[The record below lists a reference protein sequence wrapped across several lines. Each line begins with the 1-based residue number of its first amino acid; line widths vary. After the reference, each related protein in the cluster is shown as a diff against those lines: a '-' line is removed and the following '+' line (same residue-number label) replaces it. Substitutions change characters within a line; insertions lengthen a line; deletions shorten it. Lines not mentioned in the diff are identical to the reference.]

1 MSASS
6 KIIKAPVAI
15 EMASFEEFF
24 KKTMATKIPLLQTIV
39 SYVLRRKGK
48 QLRPTIVF
56 LTAKLN
62 GTVNDNTYVAASMIE
77 LLHTATLIHDDVVDE
92 AYERRGA
99 LSINA
104 MWRSKIAVLLGD
116 FLLARGLQLSVETN
130 SFDLL
135 RIMSEAVKEMS
146 EGELLQIEKARKLDI
161 TEDVYFE
168 IIRKKTATLI
178 ASCAANGA
186 QSVGADPEIVQRM
199 KQYGEYIGIAFQL
212 KDDLFDYQHT
222 NLVGK
227 PTGNDIK
234 EKKMTL
240 PLIHALSKASSS
252 EKKRIISLV
261 RNARSKPKNVGE
273 VVDFV
278 AQSGGIDY
286 TEKMMY
292 KYRDKAIEQ
301 LQSYPE
307 SEVKEALIEL
317 AHYTTKR
324 NK

>member
-6 KIIKAPVAI
+6 KIIKAPVAA
-15 EMASFEEFF
+15 EMASFEDFF
-24 KKTMATKIPLLQTIV
+24 KRTMESKIPLLQTIV

-62 GTVNDNTYVAASMIE
+62 GTVNENTYVAASMIE

-92 AYERRGA
+92 AYERRGS

-116 FLLARGLQLSVETN
+116 YLLARGLLLSVDTN
-130 SFDLL
+130 SFELL
-135 RIMSEAVKEMS
+135 KIMSEAVKEMS

-186 QSVGADPEIVQRM
+186 KSVGASSEVVKQM
-199 KQYGEYIGIAFQL
+199 KLYGEYIGIAFQL
-212 KDDLFDYQHT
+212 KDDLFDYQEKP
-222 NLVGK
+222 LIGK

-240 PLIHALSKASSS
+240 PLIHALNSASKD
-252 EKKRIISLV
+252 ERKKVLKLV
-261 RNARSKPKNVGE
+261 RDARSKPRN
-273 VVDFV
+273 VVDVISFV
-278 AQSGGIDY
+278 ASGGGIDY
-286 TEKMMY
+286 TEKRMY
-292 KYRDKAIEQ
+292 EYRDKAIDI
-301 LQSYPE
+301 LNNYPD
-307 SEVKEALIEL
+307 SETKSALVEL
-317 AHYTTKR
+317 AHYTTQRSK
-324 NK
+324 

>member
-6 KIIKAPVAI
+6 KIIKAPVAE

-24 KKTMATKIPLLQTIV
+24 KNTMTSKIPMLQTIV

-62 GTVNDNTYVAASMIE
+62 GTISENTYVAASMIE

-99 LSINA
+99 LSINS

-116 FLLARGLQLSVETN
+116 YLLARGLQLSVDTN

-161 TEDVYFE
+161 NEEVYFD

-186 QSVGADPEIVQRM
+186 QSVSASPEVVQRM

-222 NLVGK
+222 NFVGK

-240 PLIHALSKASSS
+240 PLIHALSLSSKD
-252 EKKRIISLV
+252 ERKRVLKLV
-261 RNARSKPKNVGE
+261 REARSKPQNVGT

-278 AQSGGIDY
+278 TASGGIAY
-286 TEKMMY
+286 TEKLMFD
-292 KYRDKAIEQ
+292 YRDKAIAILSE
-301 LQSYPE
+301 YPE
-307 SEVKEALIEL
+307 TDVKAALIEL
-317 AHYTTKR
+317 AHYTTQRSK
-324 NK
+324 